1 MAKALNSNLHR
12 QELGPSVELPADEDD
27 GIGRRAHTQS
37 SDAGAG
43 LTRVPRQY
51 LRSQLAPRPRTLWDV
66 ITTTAQLH
74 PDAAAIDDGEV
85 LTYTEL
91 LADATAWAAELRANG
106 VRRGDRIGIRMTSGK
121 RDLYLAILA
130 TLAAGAAYVPVDADD
145 PDERAEMVF
154 GEADITGIFTDEGF
168 RMLAGARQ
176 NARQGV
182 RQGARRGQAD
192 GGGSEG
198 GFSAAG
204 GDSAGGDSAGG
215 GSAGGGAA
223 AGGDGPQPDDAA
235 WIIFTSGSTGKPKG
249 VAVSHRSAAAFV
261 DAEAALFLINHPG
274 GPLGPD
280 DRVLAGLSVAFD
292 ASCEEMWLAWGHGAC
307 LVPAPRSL
315 VRSGMDLGPWLI
327 RRDIT
332 VVSTVP
338 TLAGLWPAEALDN
351 IRLLI
356 VGGEAC
362 SQELV
367 DRLATDEREMWNTY
381 GPTEA
386 TVVASAARL
395 LPGKPVSIGLPLNG
409 WDLVVTDK
417 QSNPVDVGEVGELV
431 IGGVGLAAYLDR
443 DKDAEKYAPLDS
455 VGWDRAYR
463 TGDHVRLE
471 EDGLYFVGRVD
482 DQVKIGGR
490 RIELGEVEA
499 GVAGLPNVYNS
510 AVAVQKTPGG
520 ESVLV
525 GYVSLDDPDAGFDHA
540 GAHERLAEFMPAALV
555 PRICVLDEL
564 PIRTSG
570 KVDKKALPWPLPGV
584 GVEAAGLTD
593 TEAWLAQLWVDV
605 LGVSVTDDN
614 ADFFSLGGTSLA
626 AATLVGRIRERYPT
640 VAVRDL
646 YDHPR
651 LGSLAEAI
659 GGTQHHPAAADTT
672 PPREVRPV
680 GAGTRLIQGLIQL
693 PVMTLAAT
701 SWLGWLLLGLNI
713 GKSAGLDWAPQ
724 TPWWI
729 VVAMVIL
736 FCTPVGR
743 LPIGA
748 LGARVL
754 TAGISP
760 GDYPRGGQV
769 HLRIW
774 AAERWSDASGVRS
787 IAGATWVNNYARLL
801 GVSIGSSVD
810 LHSLPPVT
818 GLLTLGAHA
827 AIEPEVDLS
836 GYWLDGDILH
846 VGAIEVGEGARVG
859 ARSTL
864 LPGTVIGDFAHVEA
878 GSTLTGT
885 KKVKA
890 NQRWSG
896 SPAKKVGR
904 SKHRFPTEP
913 PARRVWW
920 VPIYGLTSLLLA
932 IQPVVALVVAAVV
945 VLALVAATSGNAFV
959 GAVLFAPV
967 GALCAFAFYMA
978 QVWLGVRVLSIGLR
992 PGVAPVRSLTGWRL
1006 WAIERLMDD
1015 ARTHLFPLYASQLTP
1030 WWLRSL
1036 GATIGRNVEI
1046 STAVMVPKLTEV
1058 KDGAFLAD
1066 DTLIGGYE
1074 LGGGWMLAGE
1084 TKVGKRSFVGN
1095 SGITGPGRKLS
1106 KNSLVAVLSSTP
1118 KKTKSGANWWGSPP
1132 ERMRRVEAT
1141 VAGVSGEDLTY
1152 NPGFGVKAAR
1162 GVIETLRLLAP
1173 MTSMML
1179 LAATLGT
1186 YVYLL
1191 SSLGLAATW
1200 ALSGLVLMAVGA
1212 LAMAITIAVK
1222 WVCVG
1227 RHRAGDHPLWSW
1239 FVWLNE
1245 LQDAFVEAVAAPW
1258 FFTHTL
1264 GTGALNSGLRALGVH
1279 IGPGAWVETYWFP
1292 ETDLCFVG
1300 EGASVG
1306 PGTVVQTHLFQD
1318 RVMSLDTVTID
1329 VGATLAAHSVAL
1341 PASLIGT
1348 GATVGP
1354 GSLVMRG
1361 DRVPA
1366 HSTWQGNPIEPAA
1379 PVR

>member
-1 MAKALNSNLHR
+1 MTEPDNLPSTGGRHALRTDGPETTAMPEVPEHYL
-12 QELGPSVELPADEDD
+12 LGSEAPPA
-27 GIGRRAHTQS
+27 
-37 SDAGAG
+37 
-43 LTRVPRQY
+43 
-51 LRSQLAPRPRTLWDV
+51 RTLWDIV
-66 ITTTAQLH
+66 QTTAEH
-74 PDAAAIDDGEV
+74 YPEAAALDDGEI
-85 LTYTEL
+85 LTYAEL
-91 LADATAWAAELRANG
+91 LADVSAWATELYASG

-121 RDLYLAILA
+121 RELYLAILA

-154 GEADITGIFTDEGF
+154 GEAAIDGVFTDEGF
-168 RMLAGARQ
+168 RMLR
-176 NARQGV
+176 
-182 RQGARRGQAD
+182 
-192 GGGSEG
+192 E
-198 GFSAAG
+198 
-204 GDSAGGDSAGG
+204 
-215 GSAGGGAA
+215 GGAA
-223 AGGDGPQPDDAA
+223 RPTFNKRDDGDGALFEEPRPEDTA

-261 DAEAALFLINHPG
+261 DAEATLFLVDHPH

-338 TLAGLWPAEALDN
+338 TLAGLWPTEALDN

-362 SQELV
+362 SQELT
-367 DRLATDEREMWNTY
+367 DRLATEDREMWNTY

-386 TVVASAARL
+386 TVVACAQRM
-395 LPGKPVSIGLPLNG
+395 LPGKPVSIGLPLKG

-417 QSNPVDVGEVGELV
+417 HGVPVNIGEVGELV
-431 IGGVGLAAYLDR
+431 IGGVGLAAYLDPV
-443 DKDAEKYAPLDS
+443 KDAEKYAPLES
-455 VGWDRAYR
+455 LGWERAYR

-499 GVAGLPNVYNS
+499 NVAALPNVYNS

-525 GYVSLDDPDAGFDHA
+525 GYVSLDDPDAGFDHEA
-540 GAHERLAEFMPAALV
+540 AHARLAESMPAALV
-555 PRICVLDEL
+555 PRICVMEEL

-584 GVEAAGLTD
+584 GVEADGLNP
-593 TEAWLAQLWVDV
+593 TEQWLAQLWVDT
-605 LGVSVTDDN
+605 LGVSVEDVN

-626 AATLVGRIRERYPT
+626 AATLVGRIRERFPT

-651 LGSLAEAI
+651 LGSLAEQLA
-659 GGTQHHPAAADTT
+659 GAESVEDAGPA
-672 PPREVRPV
+672 REVKPV
-680 GAGTRLIQGLIQL
+680 GAGTRIAQTLIQI

-701 SWLGWLLLGLNI
+701 SWLAWLLLGSNLANLL
-713 GKSAGLDWAPQ
+713 GVEWAMT
-724 TPWWI
+724 TPWWL
-729 VVAMVIL
+729 VIIL
-736 FCTPVGR
+736 LVIFVT
-743 LPIGA
+743 PIGRIPIGGF
-748 LGARVL
+748 GARL
-754 TAGISP
+754 ITAGIQP
-760 GDYPRGGQV
+760 GDYPRGGST

-774 AAERWSDASGVRS
+774 AAERWADASGSRS
-787 IAGATWVNNYARLL
+787 IAGATWVNNYARAL
-801 GVSIGSSVD
+801 GVKMGRGVD

-818 GLLTLGAHA
+818 GLLTLGKHA

-836 GYWLDGDILH
+836 GYWLDGDILR
-846 VGAIEVGEGARVG
+846 VGAIEVKEGARVG

-864 LPGTVIGDFAHVEA
+864 LPGTVVGKDAHVEA
-878 GSTLTGT
+878 GSTVTGR
-885 KKVKA
+885 KKIKDG
-890 NQRWSG
+890 QRWSG

-904 SKHRFPTEP
+904 SKHRFPSHAP
-913 PARRVWW
+913 QRRPWW
-920 VPIYGLTSLLLA
+920 VAIYGATSILLA
-932 IQPVVALVVAAVV
+932 FQPIVALAVGAAVV
-945 VLALVAATSGNAFV
+945 VALIALTEGSAFV
-959 GAVLFAPV
+959 GSIFFAPL
-967 GALCAFAFYMA
+967 GALAAFATFML
-978 QVWLGVRVLSIGLR
+978 QTWLGVRILSLGIK
-992 PGVAPVRSLTGWRL
+992 PGVAPVRSAKGWRL
-1006 WAIERLMDD
+1006 WAIERLMDE
-1015 ARTHLFPLYASQLTP
+1015 ARTQLFPIYASQLTP
-1030 WWLRSL
+1030 AWLRSL
-1036 GATIGRNVEI
+1036 GATIGKDVEI

-1066 DTLIGGYE
+1066 DTMIGGYE
-1074 LGGGWMLAGE
+1074 LGGGWMLTGE

-1106 KNSLVAVLSSTP
+1106 KHSLVAVLSSTP

-1132 ERMRRVEAT
+1132 ERMRRVEAH
-1141 VAGVSGEDLTY
+1141 VDGVEGESLTY

-1162 GVIETLRLLAP
+1162 GAIETMRLLAP
-1173 MTSMML
+1173 MTSAML
-1179 LAATLGT
+1179 LAGSLASLYALADILGI
-1186 YVYLL
+1186 
-1191 SSLGLAATW
+1191 AAAW
-1200 ALSGLVLMAVGA
+1200 ALGGVILMVAGA
-1212 LAMAITIAVK
+1212 IAMTITVAVK
-1222 WVCVG
+1222 WICVG
-1227 RHRAGDHPLWSW
+1227 TQTAGDHPLWSA

-1245 LQDAFVEAVAAPW
+1245 LQDTFVEAVAAPW
-1258 FFTHTL
+1258 FFTHTY
-1264 GTGALNSGLRALGVH
+1264 GMGEINQGLRALGVT
-1279 IGPGAWVETYWFP
+1279 IGRGAWIDSYWFP

-1318 RVMSLDTVTID
+1318 RVMSLDTVTIKA
-1329 VGATLAAHSVAL
+1329 GATLGSHSVAL
-1341 PASLIGT
+1341 PASVIGSV
-1348 GATVGP
+1348 ATVGP

-1361 DRVPA
+1361 DQVPDN
-1366 HSTWQGNPIEPAA
+1366 SEWQGNPIEPWIH
-1379 PVR
+1379 